1 MKRFLGIMF
10 IIAGIGISLTHAQV
24 GPSTPFEPPAPA
36 SSANSSSSGGQNSAA
51 FGGGGINPND
61 IDPPPDPI
69 DTPIDAGVIFLLI
82 VGVAYG
88 VTKIGAKRGEIGSLS

>member
-1 MKRFLGIMF
+1 MKRRLGIILLMVV
-10 IIAGIGISLTHAQV
+10 IGIGFTFAQV
-24 GPSTPFEPPAPA
+24 GPNTPFASPSASA
-36 SSANSSSSGGQNSAA
+36 SSGTPPESSAFGSGGV
-51 FGGGGINPND
+51 NPNG

-88 VTKIGAKRGEIGSLS
+88 VTKLNGRHEPTPR